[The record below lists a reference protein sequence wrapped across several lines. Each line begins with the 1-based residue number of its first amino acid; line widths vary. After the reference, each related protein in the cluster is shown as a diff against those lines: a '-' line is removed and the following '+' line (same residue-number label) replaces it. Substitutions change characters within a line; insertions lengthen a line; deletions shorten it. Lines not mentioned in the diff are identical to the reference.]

1 MTLKYYQDNAQ
12 IFFDGTVN
20 VDMSSLYE
28 AFTQH
33 LAPGARVLDAGCG
46 SGRDAKAFLKMG
58 YQVEAFDASPAM
70 VELARKHT
78 GLPVHLMSF
87 SDVDWKGEF
96 DGIWCCAS
104 LLHVP
109 AVELPGV
116 MRRLADALKPGGVW
130 YVSFKYGNGE
140 REVDGR
146 RFTDMDEVILQIF
159 LREVGGIE
167 VVELWI
173 TKDKRPMHNNV
184 WVNGLLKKVE
194 SGEDL
199 RKSHTLSTMSLAGL
213 WCDS

>member
-12 IFFDGTVN
+12 TFFDGTVN

-28 AFTQH
+28 TFTQH

-46 SGRDAKAFLKMG
+46 SGRDAKAFQEMG

-70 VELARKHT
+70 VELAREHT
-78 GLPVHLMSF
+78 GLPVKVMSF
-87 SDVDWKGEF
+87 AEVDWKEEF

-130 YVSFKYGNGE
+130 YVSFKYGDGE

-146 RFTDMDEVILQIF
+146 RFTDMDEDDLNTLVSSLTAMEIG
-159 LREVGGIE
+159 EVW
-167 VVELWI
+167 L
-173 TKDKRPMHNNV
+173 TQDKRPDRKEI
-184 WVNGLLKKVE
+184 WVNGI
-194 SGEDL
+194 L
-199 RKSHTLSTMSLAGL
+199 RKKD
-213 WCDS
+213 CN

>member
-12 IFFDGTVN
+12 TFFDGTVN

-28 AFTQH
+28 TFTQH

-46 SGRDAKAFLKMG
+46 SGRDAKAFLGMG
-58 YQVEAFDASPAM
+58 YQVEAFDASSAM
-70 VELARKHT
+70 VELAREHT
-78 GLPVHLMSF
+78 GLPVQLMIF
-87 SDVDWKGEF
+87 EDVEWKEEF

-109 AVELPGV
+109 SVELPGV

-146 RFTDMDEVILQIF
+146 RFTDMDKTSLEKLFGEVL
-159 LREVGGIE
+159 EIE
-167 VVELWI
+167 VVKRWV
-173 TKDKRPMHNNV
+173 TKDRRPEREEV
-184 WVNGLLKKVE
+184 WLNGI
-194 SGEDL
+194 L
-199 RKSHTLSTMSLAGL
+199 RKH
-213 WCDS
+213 

>member
-12 IFFDGTVN
+12 TFFDGTVN

-28 AFTQH
+28 TFTRH
-33 LAPGARVLDAGCG
+33 LTSGARVLDAGCG
-46 SGRDAKAFLKMG
+46 SGRDAKAFLEMG

-70 VELARKHT
+70 VELAREHT
-78 GLPVHLMSF
+78 GLPVQLMTF
-87 SDVDWKGEF
+87 ADVDWKEKF

-130 YVSFKYGNGE
+130 YVSFKYGDGDGE

-146 RFTDMDEVILQIF
+146 RFTDMDEMG
-159 LREVGGIE
+159 LRALVEFVAEIKVVGIW
-167 VVELWI
+167 L
-173 TKDKRPMHNNV
+173 TKDKRPRKDEV
-184 WVNGLLKKVE
+184 WVNGIIVK
-194 SGEDL
+194 
-199 RKSHTLSTMSLAGL
+199 RLSQF
-213 WCDS
+213 

>member
-12 IFFDGTVN
+12 TFFDGTVN

-28 AFTQH
+28 AFTRH

-46 SGRDAKAFLKMG
+46 SGRDAKAFQEMG
-58 YQVEAFDASPAM
+58 YQVEAFDASSAM
-70 VELARKHT
+70 VELARQHT
-78 GLPVHLMSF
+78 GLPVKVMTF
-87 SDVDWKGEF
+87 ANVDWKEEF

-130 YVSFKYGNGE
+130 YVSFKYGDGE

-146 RFTDMDEVILQIF
+146 RFTDMDEDDLNTLVSSLTAM
-159 LREVGGIE
+159 EVGE
-167 VVELWI
+167 VWL
-173 TKDKRPMHNNV
+173 TQDKRPDRKEI
-184 WVNGLLKKVE
+184 WVNGI
-194 SGEDL
+194 L
-199 RKSHTLSTMSLAGL
+199 RKKD
-213 WCDS
+213 CN

>member
-28 AFTQH
+28 AFTRH

-46 SGRDAKAFLKMG
+46 SGRDAKAFQEMG
-58 YQVEAFDASPAM
+58 YRVEAFDASPAM
-70 VELARKHT
+70 VELAREHT
-78 GLPVHLMSF
+78 GLPVQLMTF
-87 SDVDWKGEF
+87 ADVEWKEEF

-130 YVSFKYGNGE
+130 YVSFKYGEGE

-146 RFTDMDEVILQIF
+146 RFTDMDEGR
-159 LREVGGIE
+159 LRALLSTIAMIDMIS
-167 VVELWI
+167 LW
-173 TKDKRPMHNNV
+173 TTQDKRPLRNEI
-184 WVNGLLKKVE
+184 WINGVLIKK
-194 SGEDL
+194 
-199 RKSHTLSTMSLAGL
+199 
-213 WCDS
+213 

>member
-12 IFFDGTVN
+12 TFFDGTVN

-28 AFTQH
+28 TFTRH
-33 LAPGARVLDAGCG
+33 LAPDARVLDAGCG
-46 SGRDAKAFLKMG
+46 SGRDAKAFLEMG
-58 YQVEAFDASPAM
+58 YQVKAFDASSAM

-78 GLPVHLMSF
+78 GLPVKVMSF
-87 SDVDWKGEF
+87 AEVDWKEEF

-130 YVSFKYGNGE
+130 YVSFKYGDGE

-146 RFTDMDEVILQIF
+146 RFTDMDEDDLNTLVSSLTAMEIG
-159 LREVGGIE
+159 EVW
-167 VVELWI
+167 L
-173 TKDKRPMHNNV
+173 TQDKRPDRKEI
-184 WVNGLLKKVE
+184 WVNGI
-194 SGEDL
+194 L
-199 RKSHTLSTMSLAGL
+199 RKKD
-213 WCDS
+213 CN

>member
-28 AFTQH
+28 TFTKH

-46 SGRDAKAFLKMG
+46 SGRDAKAFLEMG
-58 YQVEAFDASPAM
+58 YQVEAFDASSAM
-70 VELARKHT
+70 VELAREHT
-78 GLPVHLMSF
+78 GLPVQVMTF
-87 SDVDWKGEF
+87 ADVDWQEEF

-116 MRRLADALKPGGVW
+116 MRKLADALKPGGVW
-130 YVSFKYGNGE
+130 YVSFKYGDGE

-146 RFTDMDEVILQIF
+146 RFTDMDEGGLKALI
-159 LREVGGIE
+159 REIKKIE
-167 VVELWI
+167 TFELWT
-173 TKDKRPMHNNV
+173 TKDKRPHKTEV
-184 WVNGLLKKVE
+184 WVNGILGKK
-194 SGEDL
+194 
-199 RKSHTLSTMSLAGL
+199 
-213 WCDS
+213 

>member
-12 IFFDGTVN
+12 TFFDGTVN

-28 AFTQH
+28 TFTQH

-46 SGRDAKAFLKMG
+46 SGRDAKAFLEMG

-70 VELARKHT
+70 VELAREHT
-78 GLPVHLMSF
+78 GLPVQLMTF
-87 SDVDWKGEF
+87 ADVDWKEEF

-109 AVELPGV
+109 ALELPGV

-130 YVSFKYGNGE
+130 YVSFKYGDGE

-146 RFTDMDEVILQIF
+146 RFTDRNEAS
-159 LREVGGIE
+159 LRRMLAVVQEIE
-167 VVELWI
+167 IKSLW
-173 TKDKRPMHNNV
+173 TTLDKRPGRDEV
-184 WVNGLLKKVE
+184 WLNGVLQKK
-194 SGEDL
+194 
-199 RKSHTLSTMSLAGL
+199 
-213 WCDS
+213 

>member
-46 SGRDAKAFLKMG
+46 SGRDAKAFQEMG
-58 YQVEAFDASPAM
+58 YRVEAFDASPAM
-70 VELARKHT
+70 VELAQEHT
-78 GLPVHLMSF
+78 GLPVQLMTF
-87 SDVDWKGEF
+87 ADVDWKEEF

-130 YVSFKYGNGE
+130 YVSFKYGDGE

-146 RFTDMDEVILQIF
+146 RFTDMDEVGLRALIREIKKIEIF
-159 LREVGGIE
+159 
-167 VVELWI
+167 ELWK
-173 TKDKRPMHNNV
+173 TKDKRPHRAEV
-184 WVNGLLKKVE
+184 WVNGVLGK
-194 SGEDL
+194 
-199 RKSHTLSTMSLAGL
+199 R
-213 WCDS
+213 

>member
-12 IFFDGTVN
+12 TFFDGTVN

-28 AFTQH
+28 TFTQH

-46 SGRDAKAFLKMG
+46 SGRDAKAFQEMG
-58 YQVEAFDASPAM
+58 YRVEAFDASPAM
-70 VELARKHT
+70 VELAREHT
-78 GLPVHLMSF
+78 GLPVKVMSF
-87 SDVDWKGEF
+87 AEVDWKEEF

-130 YVSFKYGNGE
+130 YVSFKYGDGE

-146 RFTDMDEVILQIF
+146 RFTDMDEVGLRRLQAAIMQID
-159 LREVGGIE
+159 IE
-167 VVELWI
+167 SLW
-173 TKDKRPMHNNV
+173 TTPDKRPGKEEI
-184 WVNGLLKKVE
+184 WVNALFK
-194 SGEDL
+194 
-199 RKSHTLSTMSLAGL
+199 
-213 WCDS
+213 